1 MSPVQLVIWYFNVCS
16 WQGGDISSLE
26 AKLTLTLGRIFL
38 ICWPLLE
45 IMGAIL
51 HQHYII
57 GSLWPPLIS
66 SDAALWHSQD
76 GNHAWSSMGYTFTSN
91 PAQSW
96 QRPLYEHK
104 MTRNLGQKQRIWGGH
119 SQCKNIPHVSNWGQ
133 HSWKAL
139 LNMDIT
145 AVFVTMCFYGTK
157 VCKGFTQWPV

>member
-1 MSPVQLVIWYFNVCS
+1 MDSIRMAKLVSSMIWYFNVCS

-96 QRPLYEHK
+96 QGALYVGYTKWLE
-104 MTRNLGQKQRIWGGH
+104 IWGKRGGFGVDTVDAKIYH
-119 SQCKNIPHVSNWGQ
+119 MFATEGNIAG
-133 HSWKAL
+133 KL
-139 LNMDIT
+139 
-145 AVFVTMCFYGTK
+145 Y
-157 VCKGFTQWPV
+157 